1 MTAPL
6 SSASLYTDLQ
16 SLEGVRRRADGQ
28 SEETLRFAAQQFE
41 ALFLQMM
48 LKSAREASLDDGLF
62 DSEQGDFY
70 QDLHDKQMAIN
81 LAQGQGIG
89 IAELLVQQLRRNQGQ
104 GGDTQG
110 VSAQAAAVD
119 RIRNLRDYLDAPLPS
134 SRQPAAV
141 LPAMVNEPVVPGA
154 ALDTPEAF
162 VKTLWPQARQAAGR
176 LGVDPAVLL
185 AQAALETGW
194 GRHVS
199 RHADGRSSHNLFNIK
214 ADGRWDG
221 ERVSVETQE
230 FRQGAFVREQAQ
242 FRAYDSFAD
251 SFDDYVNFLQSS
263 TRYRPALASAPDG
276 QRFVTELAR
285 AGYATDPNYAEK
297 IIGII
302 DGEPMARS
310 LSAVA
315 AERVSLIRHR
325 DPENTENA
333 SLE

>member
-1 MTAPL
+1 MTPSL

-48 LKSAREASLDDGLF
+48 LKSARDAKLDGGLF

-81 LAQGQGIG
+81 MAQGQGIG
-89 IAELLVQQLRRNQGQ
+89 IAELLVQQLRRGQ
-104 GGDTQG
+104 GRDTQG

-119 RIRNLRDYLDAPLPS
+119 RIRSLRDYLDAPLPS
-134 SRQPAAV
+134 RPAAV
-141 LPAMVNEPVVPGA
+141 APATGAEPVAPAA
-154 ALDTPEAF
+154 ALETPEAF
-162 VKTLWPQARQAAGR
+162 VSTLWPQAREAADR

-194 GRHVS
+194 GRYVS

-214 ADGRWDG
+214 ADDRWDG
-221 ERVSVETQE
+221 ERVSVDTRE
-230 FRQGAFVREQAQ
+230 FRNGVFVREQAQ

-251 SFDDYVNFLQSS
+251 SFDDYVNFLQDS
-263 TRYRPALASAPDG
+263 TRYRPALDSAADS

-285 AGYATDPNYAEK
+285 AGYATDPDYAEK
-297 IIGII
+297 ILGII

-315 AERVSLIRHR
+315 AERG
-325 DPENTENA
+325 
-333 SLE
+333 SLEPPGWDSPLPAAK

>member
-1 MTAPL
+1 MTSTL

-48 LKSAREASLDDGLF
+48 LKSARDAKLDDGLL

-89 IAELLVQQLRRNQGQ
+89 IAELLVQQLRQNQGQ
-104 GGDTQG
+104 GKDAEG

-119 RIRNLRDYLDAPLPS
+119 RIRTLRDYLDARLPS
-134 SRQPAAV
+134 SPR
-141 LPAMVNEPVVPGA
+141 AMAPEPVA
-154 ALDTPEAF
+154 QATALGTPEDF
-162 VKTLWPQARQAAGR
+162 VKTLWPQARQAADK

-194 GRHVS
+194 GRSVS
-199 RHADGRSSHNLFNIK
+199 RHADGRSSYNLFNIK
-214 ADGRWDG
+214 ADARWDG
-221 ERVSVETQE
+221 ERVSINTQE
-230 FRQGAFVREQAQ
+230 FRNGAFAREQAQ

-251 SFDDYVNFLQSS
+251 SFDDYVNFLQNS
-263 TRYRPALASAPDG
+263 TRYRPALDSAPDS
-276 QRFVTELAR
+276 QRFVSELAR

-315 AERVSLIRHR
+315 AERDSL
-325 DPENTENA
+325 
-333 SLE
+333 

>member
-1 MTAPL
+1 MTASL

-16 SLEGVRRRADGQ
+16 SLEGVRHRADKHP
-28 SEETLRFAAQQFE
+28 EETLRFAAQQFE

-48 LKSAREASLDDGLF
+48 LKSARDAKLDDGLF
-62 DSEQGDFY
+62 DSEQTDFY

-81 LAQGQGIG
+81 MAQGQGIG
-89 IAELLVQQLRRNQGQ
+89 IAELLVQQLRQNQGP
-104 GGDTQG
+104 GKDMEG

-119 RIRNLRDYLDAPLPS
+119 RIRSLRDYLDARLPS
-134 SRQPAAV
+134 TPRPAATAE
-141 LPAMVNEPVVPGA
+141 PAAQNVP
-154 ALDTPEAF
+154 LDTPEAF
-162 VKTLWPQARQAAGR
+162 VKTLWPQARQAADK

-194 GRHVS
+194 GRSVS
-199 RHADGRSSHNLFNIK
+199 RHTDGRSSYNLFNIK
-214 ADGRWDG
+214 ADARWDG

-230 FRQGAFVREQAQ
+230 FRNGAFGREQAQ

-251 SFDDYVNFLQSS
+251 SFDDYVNFLQNS
-263 TRYRPALASAPDG
+263 TRYRPALDSAPDSH
-276 QRFVTELAR
+276 RFVSELAR
-285 AGYATDPNYAEK
+285 AGYATDPDYAEK

-315 AERVSLIRHR
+315 VERDSFN
-325 DPENTENA
+325 DF
-333 SLE
+333 

>member
-1 MTAPL
+1 MTSSL

-48 LKSAREASLDDGLF
+48 LKSARDAKLDDGLF
-62 DSEQGDFY
+62 GSEQGDFY

-81 LAQGQGIG
+81 MAQGQGIG
-89 IAELLVQQLRRNQGQ
+89 IAELLVQQLRQNQVPGK
-104 GGDTQG
+104 DTQG

-119 RIRNLRDYLDAPLPS
+119 RIRSLRDYLDARLPS
-134 SRQPAAV
+134 PPRAAV
-141 LPAMVNEPVVPGA
+141 TSPPAVAEPVMQGA
-154 ALDTPEAF
+154 ALETPEAF
-162 VKTLWPQARQAAGR
+162 VKTLWPQACQAADK

-194 GRHVS
+194 GRYVS
-199 RHADGRSSHNLFNIK
+199 RHEDGRSSHNLFNIK

-230 FRQGAFVREQAQ
+230 FRNGAFGREQAQ

-251 SFDDYVNFLQSS
+251 SFDDYVNFLQNS
-263 TRYRPALASAPDG
+263 TRYRPALASAPDS

-315 AERVSLIRHR
+315 AERNSFN
-325 DPENTENA
+325 DF
-333 SLE
+333 

>member
-1 MTAPL
+1 MTSSL

-16 SLEGVRRRADGQ
+16 SLEGVRRRAD
-28 SEETLRFAAQQFE
+28 SNPEETLRFAAQQFE

-48 LKSAREASLDDGLF
+48 LKSARDAKLDDGLF
-62 DSEQGDFY
+62 DSEQTDFY

-89 IAELLVQQLRRNQGQ
+89 IAELLVQQLRQDQGQ
-104 GGDTQG
+104 SKDMEG
-110 VSAQAAAVD
+110 VSEQAAAVD
-119 RIRNLRDYLDAPLPS
+119 RIRTLRDYLDARLPS
-134 SRQPAAV
+134 TPQVAAAS
-141 LPAMVNEPVVPGA
+141 LAIAPEPVGQTTVLA
-154 ALDTPEAF
+154 TPEDF
-162 VKTLWPQARQAAGR
+162 VKTLWPQARQAADK

-194 GRHVS
+194 GRSVS

-214 ADGRWDG
+214 ADARWDG

-230 FRQGAFVREQAQ
+230 FRNGAFGREQAQ

-251 SFDDYVNFLQSS
+251 SFDDYVNFLQNS
-263 TRYRPALASAPDG
+263 TRYRPALASAADG

-310 LSAVA
+310 LSAIA
-315 AERVSLIRHR
+315 AERDSFN
-325 DPENTENA
+325 EF
-333 SLE
+333 

>member
-1 MTAPL
+1 MTVSL

-48 LKSAREASLDDGLF
+48 LKSARAAKLDDGLF
-62 DSEQGDFY
+62 DSEQGEFY
-70 QDLHDKQMAIN
+70 QDLHDKQIAIN
-81 LAQGQGIG
+81 MAQGEGIG
-89 IAELLVQQLRRNQGQ
+89 IAELLVQQLRQGQ
-104 GGDTQG
+104 GRDPAP
-110 VSAQAAAVD
+110 VSVQAETVD
-119 RIRNLRDYLDAPLPS
+119 RIRRLRDYLEAPVPS
-134 SRQPAAV
+134 RPAAAA
-141 LPAMVNEPVVPGA
+141 PATGA
-154 ALDTPEAF
+154 ASVEQDAALVTPESF
-162 VKTLWPQARQAAGR
+162 VKTLWPQAREAAAK
-176 LGVDPAVLL
+176 LGVEPAVLL

-194 GRHVS
+194 GRYVS

-221 ERVSVETQE
+221 ERVSVDTRE
-230 FRQGAFVREQAQ
+230 FRHGGFVREQAQ

-263 TRYRPALASAPDG
+263 TRYRPALDSAPDSR
-276 QRFVTELAR
+276 RFVTELAR
-285 AGYATDPNYAEK
+285 AGYATDPDYADK
-297 IIGII
+297 ILGII

-315 AERVSLIRHR
+315 AGR
-325 DPENTENA
+325 D
-333 SLE
+333 SFSDF